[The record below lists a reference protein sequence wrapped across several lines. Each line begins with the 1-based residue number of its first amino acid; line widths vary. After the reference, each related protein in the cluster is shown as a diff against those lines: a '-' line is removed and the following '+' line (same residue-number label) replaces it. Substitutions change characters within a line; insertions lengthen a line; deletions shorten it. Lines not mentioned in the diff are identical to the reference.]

1 MNANMSAT
9 LLAFVSNP
17 DHAVLLLLC
26 GIMLLYVEFNRPGTV
41 ILGCLGALS
50 LMYALYGLCQLPLR
64 PFAVLLA
71 AAGVGCI
78 LLGCWLPRGGVGAIA
93 SGIGGTLALIFGLL
107 RLVVDPPVHPAV
119 GIAAALIFSGITTW
133 LVRIALLARHNKSL
147 LGPEAMIGRLAVA
160 RTALA
165 PAGQV
170 EVRGE
175 LWQATMIGGG
185 FEKKGA
191 SVVVRE
197 VRGLELLVSELQK
210 SATAS
215 QNGVAATPT
224 RGGASPT

>member
-1 MNANMSAT
+1 MNANLNAT

-26 GIMLLYVEFNRPGTV
+26 GILLLYAEFNRPGTV

-50 LMYALYGLCQLPLR
+50 LMYALYGLSRLPLR
-64 PFAVLLA
+64 PFAVVLLV
-71 AAGVGCI
+71 AGVGCI
-78 LLGCWLPRGGVGAIA
+78 LLGCWLPRRDVGSIAAGV
-93 SGIGGTLALIFGLL
+93 GGTLALVFGLL

-119 GIAAALIFSGITTW
+119 AIAAAVIFSGITTW

-147 LGPEAMIGRLAVA
+147 LGPEAMIGRLAVV

-175 LWQATMIGGG
+175 LWQAALIGGG
-185 FEKKGA
+185 FEPRGA
-191 SVVVRE
+191 AVVVRE
-197 VRGLELLVSELQK
+197 VRGLELLVSEQN
-210 SATAS
+210 APTTS
-215 QNGVAATPT
+215 QNAAAAPPT